1 MKQIK
6 NISFIFILLSATH
19 LFSNDFFI
27 NGESVHGSISEF
39 LNSIDSNNEFVIS
52 TKDINGDRDN
62 FSIYGLKISNKFL
75 NEELISVNEISCSG
89 YKVNDYEFNVSLS
102 KYFKIA
108 KFEDVNRS
116 LKTPKNCYV
125 DKLKLTFL
133 EKLAEPEN
141 NLSTYKQQN
150 QSTELNKFIVNLLS
164 NIDFN
169 ISSYLDK
176 SGYNNEMVISLND
189 QIFFN
194 IQNTY
199 ATEIKKIHT
208 FLDTFFYNVVFNYWG
223 YQSYQELYTDISED
237 TSEIYL
243 DFLADFQSNPSSYQ
257 ESMPLPFPEVLF
269 KSFSVDF
276 SWTEDDYKTIK
287 KIAPELDLYIVML
300 KAFTFQKMSKEQ
312 FLQSINELIPSDEN
326 DSSTNIVQDNL
337 YELYISFINAIEEF
351 SDNPLGFQIVIQSS
365 EGINVSPD
373 LAQLFQNTGSE
384 ENLGLEHYYNIA
396 VMQFLSNL
404 LASENSSIII
414 NANPDIK

>member
-1 MKQIK
+1 MYYATEQY
-6 NISFIFILLSATH
+6 LLVPC
-19 LFSNDFFI
+19 LF
-27 NGESVHGSISEF
+27 
-39 LNSIDSNNEFVIS
+39 
-52 TKDINGDRDN
+52 
-62 FSIYGLKISNKFL
+62 
-75 NEELISVNEISCSG
+75 
-89 YKVNDYEFNVSLS
+89 
-102 KYFKIA
+102 
-108 KFEDVNRS
+108 
-116 LKTPKNCYV
+116 
-125 DKLKLTFL
+125 
-133 EKLAEPEN
+133 
-141 NLSTYKQQN
+141 QN

-257 ESMPLPFPEVLF
+257 GSMPLPFPEVLF

-373 LAQLFQNTGSE
+373 LAQLFESTGSE
-384 ENLGLEHYYNIA
+384 ENLGLEHYYNIS

-404 LASENSSIII
+404 LASENSSIVI
-414 NANPDIK
+414 NANPDTK

>member
-116 LKTPKNCYV
+116 LKTPKNCYA

-133 EKLAEPEN
+133 KKLAEPEN
-141 NLSTYKQQN
+141 NLSTDKQQN

-164 NIDFN
+164 NIDFS
-169 ISSYLDK
+169 ISSYLNE

-223 YQSYQELYTDISED
+223 YQSYQELYTDITED

-257 ESMPLPFPEVLF
+257 GSMPLPFPEVLF

-312 FLQSINELIPSDEN
+312 FLQSINELVPSDEH

-351 SDNPLGFQIVIQSS
+351 SDNPLGFQIIMQSS

-404 LASENSSIII
+404 LASENSSIVI

>member
-116 LKTPKNCYV
+116 LKTPKNCYA

-133 EKLAEPEN
+133 KKLAEPEN
-141 NLSTYKQQN
+141 NLSTDKQQN

-164 NIDFN
+164 NIDFS
-169 ISSYLDK
+169 ISSYLNE

-257 ESMPLPFPEVLF
+257 GSMPLPFPEVLF

-312 FLQSINELIPSDEN
+312 FLQSINELVPSDEH

-351 SDNPLGFQIVIQSS
+351 SDNPLGFQIIMQSS

-404 LASENSSIII
+404 LASENSSIVI

>member
-6 NISFIFILLSATH
+6 NISFIFILLSAAH

-27 NGESVHGSISEF
+27 NGESVHKSISEF

-62 FSIYGLKISNKFL
+62 FSISGLKISNKFL
-75 NEELISVNEISCSG
+75 NEELISINEINCSG

-141 NLSTYKQQN
+141 NLSTDKQQN

-169 ISSYLDK
+169 ISSYLNE
-176 SGYNNEMVISLND
+176 SGYNNEMLISLND

-194 IQNTY
+194 IQNAY

-223 YQSYQELYTDISED
+223 YQSYQELYKDISED

-257 ESMPLPFPEVLF
+257 GSMPLPFPEVLF

-312 FLQSINELIPSDEN
+312 FLQSINKLIPSDEN

-351 SDNPLGFQIVIQSS
+351 SDNPLGFEIVIQSS

-373 LAQLFQNTGSE
+373 LAQLFQSTSSE

-404 LASENSSIII
+404 LASENSSIVI
-414 NANPDIK
+414 NANPDNK

>member
-6 NISFIFILLSATH
+6 NISFIFILLSAAH

-27 NGESVHGSISEF
+27 NGESVHKSISEF

-62 FSIYGLKISNKFL
+62 FSISGLKISNKFL
-75 NEELISVNEISCSG
+75 NEELISINEINCSG

-141 NLSTYKQQN
+141 NLSTDKQQN

-169 ISSYLDK
+169 ISSYLNE
-176 SGYNNEMVISLND
+176 SGYNNEMLISLND

-194 IQNTY
+194 IQNAY

-223 YQSYQELYTDISED
+223 YQSYQELYKDISED

-243 DFLADFQSNPSSYQ
+243 DFLADFQSNPGSYQ
-257 ESMPLPFPEVLF
+257 GSMPLPFPEVLL

-312 FLQSINELIPSDEN
+312 FLQSINKLIPSDEN

-351 SDNPLGFQIVIQSS
+351 SDNPLGFEIVIQSS

-373 LAQLFQNTGSE
+373 LAQLFQSTSSE

-404 LASENSSIII
+404 LASENSSIVI
-414 NANPDIK
+414 NANPDNK

>member
-6 NISFIFILLSATH
+6 NISFIFILLSAAH

-27 NGESVHGSISEF
+27 NGESVHKSISEF

-62 FSIYGLKISNKFL
+62 FSISGLKISNKFL
-75 NEELISVNEISCSG
+75 NEELISINEINCSG

-133 EKLAEPEN
+133 EKLAEPKN
-141 NLSTYKQQN
+141 SLSTDKQQN

-169 ISSYLDK
+169 ISSYLNE
-176 SGYNNEMVISLND
+176 SGYNNEMLISLND

-194 IQNTY
+194 IQNAY

-223 YQSYQELYTDISED
+223 YQSYQELYKDISED

-243 DFLADFQSNPSSYQ
+243 DFLADFQSNPGSYQ
-257 ESMPLPFPEVLF
+257 GSMPLPFPEVLL

-312 FLQSINELIPSDEN
+312 FLQSINELVPSDED

-373 LAQLFQNTGSE
+373 LAQLFESTGSE
-384 ENLGLEHYYNIA
+384 ENLGLEHYYNIS

-404 LASENSSIII
+404 LASENSSIVI
-414 NANPDIK
+414 NANPDNK

>member
-6 NISFIFILLSATH
+6 NISFIFILFSATH

-62 FSIYGLKISNKFL
+62 FSISGLKISNKFL
-75 NEELISVNEISCSG
+75 NEELISINEINCSG

-133 EKLAEPEN
+133 EKLAEPKN
-141 NLSTYKQQN
+141 SLSTDKQQN

-169 ISSYLDK
+169 ISSYLNE
-176 SGYNNEMVISLND
+176 SGYNNEMLISLND

-194 IQNTY
+194 IQNAY

-223 YQSYQELYTDISED
+223 YQSYQELYKDISED

-243 DFLADFQSNPSSYQ
+243 DFLADFQSNPGSYQ
-257 ESMPLPFPEVLF
+257 GSMPLPFPEVLL

-312 FLQSINELIPSDEN
+312 FLQSINKLIPSDEN

-373 LAQLFQNTGSE
+373 LAQLFESTGSE
-384 ENLGLEHYYNIA
+384 ENLGLEHYYNIS

-404 LASENSSIII
+404 LASENSSIVI
-414 NANPDIK
+414 NANPDNK

>member
-1 MKQIK
+1 M
-6 NISFIFILLSATH
+6 
-19 LFSNDFFI
+19 
-27 NGESVHGSISEF
+27 
-39 LNSIDSNNEFVIS
+39 
-52 TKDINGDRDN
+52 
-62 FSIYGLKISNKFL
+62 
-75 NEELISVNEISCSG
+75 
-89 YKVNDYEFNVSLS
+89 
-102 KYFKIA
+102 
-108 KFEDVNRS
+108 
-116 LKTPKNCYV
+116 
-125 DKLKLTFL
+125 
-133 EKLAEPEN
+133 
-141 NLSTYKQQN
+141 
-150 QSTELNKFIVNLLS
+150 
-164 NIDFN
+164 
-169 ISSYLDK
+169 
-176 SGYNNEMVISLND
+176 D
-189 QIFFN
+189 Q
-194 IQNTY
+194 
-199 ATEIKKIHT
+199 IKKIHT

-223 YQSYQELYTDISED
+223 YQSYQELYTDITED

-257 ESMPLPFPEVLF
+257 GSMPLPFPEVLF

-373 LAQLFQNTGSE
+373 LAQLFESTGSE
-384 ENLGLEHYYNIA
+384 ENLGLEHYYNIS

-404 LASENSSIII
+404 LSSENSSIVI
-414 NANPDIK
+414 NANPDTK

>member
-6 NISFIFILLSATH
+6 NISFIFILLSAAH

-27 NGESVHGSISEF
+27 NGESVHKSISEF

-62 FSIYGLKISNKFL
+62 FSISGLKISNKFL
-75 NEELISVNEISCSG
+75 NEELISINEINCSG

-125 DKLKLTFL
+125 VKLKLTFL
-133 EKLAEPEN
+133 EKLAEPKN
-141 NLSTYKQQN
+141 SLSTDKQQN

-169 ISSYLDK
+169 ISSYLNE
-176 SGYNNEMVISLND
+176 SGYNNEMLISLND

-194 IQNTY
+194 IQNAY

-257 ESMPLPFPEVLF
+257 GSMPLPFPEVLF

-312 FLQSINELIPSDEN
+312 FLQSINKLIPSDEN

-351 SDNPLGFQIVIQSS
+351 SDNPLGFEIVIQSS

-373 LAQLFQNTGSE
+373 LAQLFQSTSSE

-404 LASENSSIII
+404 LASENSSIVI
-414 NANPDIK
+414 NANPDNK

>member
-62 FSIYGLKISNKFL
+62 FSISGLKISNKFL
-75 NEELISVNEISCSG
+75 NEELISINEISCSG

-141 NLSTYKQQN
+141 NLSTDKQQN

-243 DFLADFQSNPSSYQ
+243 DFLADFQSNPGSYQ
-257 ESMPLPFPEVLF
+257 GSMPLPFPEVLF

-373 LAQLFQNTGSE
+373 LAQLFESTGSE

-404 LASENSSIII
+404 LASENSSIVI
-414 NANPDIK
+414 NANPDNK

>member
-6 NISFIFILLSATH
+6 NISFIFILLSAAH

-62 FSIYGLKISNKFL
+62 FSISGLKISNKFL
-75 NEELISVNEISCSG
+75 NEELISINEINCSG

-133 EKLAEPEN
+133 EKLAEPKN
-141 NLSTYKQQN
+141 SLSTDKQQN

-169 ISSYLDK
+169 ISSYLNE
-176 SGYNNEMVISLND
+176 SGYNNEMLISLND

-223 YQSYQELYTDISED
+223 YQSYQELYKDISED

-243 DFLADFQSNPSSYQ
+243 DFLADFQSNPGSYQ
-257 ESMPLPFPEVLF
+257 GSMPLPFPEVLL

-312 FLQSINELIPSDEN
+312 FLQSINELVPSGED

-337 YELYISFINAIEEF
+337 YKLYISFINAIEEF
-351 SDNPLGFQIVIQSS
+351 SDNPLGFEIVIQSS

-373 LAQLFQNTGSE
+373 LAQLFQSTSSE

-404 LASENSSIII
+404 LASENSSIVI
-414 NANPDIK
+414 NANPDTK